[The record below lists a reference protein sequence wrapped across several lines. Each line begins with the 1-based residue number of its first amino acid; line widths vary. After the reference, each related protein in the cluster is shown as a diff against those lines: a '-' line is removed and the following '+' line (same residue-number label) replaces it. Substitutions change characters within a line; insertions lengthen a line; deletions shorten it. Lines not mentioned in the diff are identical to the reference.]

1 MKSWKT
7 TVAGILAALSLL
19 IGEASKAFDDDP
31 RTQPSVELILTGIAA
46 LGIGVFARDN
56 NVSSEKAGAK

>member
-19 IGEASKAFDDDP
+19 IGEANKAFDDDP
-31 RTQPSVELILTGIAA
+31 KTQPSVELILTGIAA

-56 NVSSEKAGAK
+56 SVSSEKAGVK